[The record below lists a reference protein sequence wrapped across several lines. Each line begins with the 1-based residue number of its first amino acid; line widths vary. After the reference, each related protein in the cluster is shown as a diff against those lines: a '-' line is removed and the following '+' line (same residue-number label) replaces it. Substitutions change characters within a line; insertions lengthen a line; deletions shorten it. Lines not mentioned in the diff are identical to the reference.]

1 MGILAAVYAGTA
13 QRVVGVVLVEPVIL
27 IQHGNTRRL
36 NGGHIPEGVPHDLE
50 MVIHLTAAPHEKAL
64 GNILAAVAAAAGQIQ
79 LFKYMDMLA
88 LHLPIADQVEGRGQA
103 GQTGADDIG

>member
-1 MGILAAVYAGTA
+1 
-13 QRVVGVVLVEPVIL
+13 
-27 IQHGNTRRL
+27 
-36 NGGHIPEGVPHDLE
+36 